1 MTVVLDDRSIPARA
15 ADPFRDRDV
24 LCFSHDWT
32 GDPLS
37 KTHLMRLLAREG
49 RVLWVN
55 SIGYRAPTASA
66 ADLGRA
72 WRKLKAAVTPLTQ
85 PLPNLHVLS
94 PLAVP
99 AWGSAAVRAINRK
112 FLRWQ
117 VRRAM
122 RRLRFRRPINWVFNP
137 AAGVLAGQLGEDR
150 VIYYC
155 VDEYTAFS
163 GVPSESLIEL
173 ERGVLRRADLVVVS
187 AERLLRSK
195 GRYNPR
201 TVLVRHGVDYD
212 HFRMALDSDT
222 VVPEEIRDL
231 PRPVIGYFG
240 LMSTDWVDVPLLEAV
255 ARHFSGGS
263 LVLIGKVAMD
273 LGPLTR
279 LANVRILGRRPY
291 ETLPGYCKGFDVAVI
306 PFPVSEVTLNANPL
320 KAREYLAAGLP
331 VVSTPI
337 PEVEVLGQCA
347 IGRTPEDFMHGIDEA
362 LERPGPDPHRSEAM
376 RTEDWA
382 ARLDEVRRH
391 YTRLVL
397 DGGRS

>member
-1 MTVVLDDRSIPARA
+1 VTVVLSDRPVPARA
-15 ADPFRDRDV
+15 TDPFRGRDV

-37 KTHLMRLLAREG
+37 KTHLMRLLARDS

-72 WRKLKAAVTPLTQ
+72 WRKLKAAATPLSR
-85 PLPNLHVLS
+85 PLPNLHVLN

-99 AWGSAAVRAINRK
+99 AWGSPAVRAMNAK

-122 RRLRFRRPINWVFNP
+122 RRLGFRRPINWVFNP
-137 AAGVLAGQLGEDR
+137 AATVLAGQLGEDR

-173 ERGVLRRADLVVVS
+173 ERGLLRRADLVVVS

-195 GRYNPR
+195 GAYNPR

-212 HFRMALDSDT
+212 HFRTALDPAT

-240 LMSTDWVDVPLLEAV
+240 LMSPDWVDVPLLEAV
-255 ARHFSGGS
+255 ARHSSGGS

-279 LANVRILGRRPY
+279 LANVHVLGRRPY
-291 ETLPGYCKGFDVAVI
+291 EALPAFCKGFDVAVI
-306 PFPVSEVTLNANPL
+306 PFPVSEVTLSANPL

-347 IGRTPEDFMHGIDEA
+347 IGRTPDEFVCRIDEA
-362 LERPGPDPHRSEAM
+362 LDRPGPDPGRSEAM
-376 RTEDWA
+376 RTEGWA

-397 DGGRS
+397 DGRHS